1 MMDIYQD
8 KYFIN
13 PAIEMGVQS
22 YIAHSNGEHYNKM
35 YRFEMIVISA
45 LCIIYGEKSILFP
58 YKIDNERA
66 FECNLLMYDLRDC
79 DLKRFIS
86 YMQKYYDFMEEYKS
100 EQKAEGIIEEI
111 EKILIEMLKRKSK
124 CKVLNSNEIKA
135 LDNIFS
141 NHLDYNNLTNVGN
154 KSIVNK
160 YWLNT
165 KENLTNTQMN
175 MIGLNP
181 DLLSREEYNKYGY
194 DIRTIACLS
203 PEEISKVN
211 KCIDD
216 EQSRNNYND
225 EKISFFKKYNL
236 YLSSG
241 SGFVDKIML
250 LSIAATELMI
260 GFIIIAVLGG
270 K

>member
-1 MMDIYQD
+1 
-8 KYFIN
+8 
-13 PAIEMGVQS
+13 
-22 YIAHSNGEHYNKM
+22 
-35 YRFEMIVISA
+35 
-45 LCIIYGEKSILFP
+45 
-58 YKIDNERA
+58 
-66 FECNLLMYDLRDC
+66 
-79 DLKRFIS
+79 
-86 YMQKYYDFMEEYKS
+86 
-100 EQKAEGIIEEI
+100 
-111 EKILIEMLKRKSK
+111 
-124 CKVLNSNEIKA
+124 
-135 LDNIFS
+135 
-141 NHLDYNNLTNVGN
+141 
-154 KSIVNK
+154 
-160 YWLNT
+160 
-165 KENLTNTQMN
+165 MN

-216 EQSRNNYND
+216 EKNRNNYNY